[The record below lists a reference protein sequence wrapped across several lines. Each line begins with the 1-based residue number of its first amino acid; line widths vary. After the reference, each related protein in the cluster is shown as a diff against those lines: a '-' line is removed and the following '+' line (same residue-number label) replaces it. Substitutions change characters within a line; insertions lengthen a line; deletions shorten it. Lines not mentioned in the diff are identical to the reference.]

1 MKIKIDYREKKVL
14 KYFKDMDVSIENLP
28 IGDIVYG
35 ELCIERKSASDFVSS
50 ISDGR
55 LFTQAENMVE
65 NYKNPVILIESDLS
79 KISKYLQFSHRKMK
93 MNHVYGVIARLV
105 ISYRIPVI
113 FCNTREG
120 FVKFVRKLIEKADKS
135 SSRKKVVKKKVDDP
149 ALNMIMSVKGI
160 GLKKGERILKHYGSI
175 CKINLESTPEGVS
188 EKDIKKILEVL
199 KRE

>member
-1 MKIKIDYREKKVL
+1 MKVKIDYREKKVL

-35 ELCIERKSASDFVSS
+35 ELCIERKTTEDLVSS
-50 ISDGR
+50 IVDGR
-55 LFTQAENMVE
+55 LFAQVENMVE

-79 KISKYLQFSHRKMK
+79 NISKYLQFSNRRMK
-93 MNHVYGVIARLV
+93 MSHIYGVIARLV

-113 FCNTREG
+113 FCNTRQR
-120 FVKFVRKLIEKADKS
+120 FVKFVKKLIEKSDKPLN
-135 SSRKKVVKKKVDDP
+135 RKKVVKKKVDDP

-175 CKINLESTPEGVS
+175 CKINLESVPEGVN
-188 EKDIKKILEVL
+188 EKDIKKILEVI
-199 KRE
+199 KK